1 MISLNEERENRPLAE
16 EETQQV
22 GGGLGEA
29 FGGLPMGTLIAGPL
43 HEACKAEQKL
53 AQASMDFLREV
64 GLHSEGGD
72 PSANGK
78 E

>member
-1 MISLNEERENRPLAE
+1 MKEERENRPLAE

-43 HEACKAEQKL
+43 HEAYKAQQEL